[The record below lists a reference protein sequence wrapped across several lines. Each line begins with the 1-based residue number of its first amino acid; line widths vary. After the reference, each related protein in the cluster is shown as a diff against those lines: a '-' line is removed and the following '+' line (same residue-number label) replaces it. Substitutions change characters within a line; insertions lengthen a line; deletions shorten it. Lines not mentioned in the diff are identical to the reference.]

1 MPSMCISANEEPEK
15 ILPAGLTLEPP
26 RWWRGA
32 RIPRF
37 CESWIVGSL
46 TPKEGLLSP
55 FLQVPSLSMKWWWKF
70 LLIKKKKFL
79 LKEQSGT
86 WQPWLMTPLHGSRGT
101 RMCLMPSN
109 VVCSDDILLERSYC
123 PYPVTPTM
131 LAGLLLDSCCEWQ
144 LGRPIYYF

>member
-70 LLIKKKKFL
+70 LLIKKKKSFFL
-79 LKEQSGT
+79 RNKVAPGSPGWWHLCMDQGEHASCRCARCPPMWFAQMTSFWSALT
-86 WQPWLMTPLHGSRGT
+86 APILSPPPCWQ
-101 RMCLMPSN
+101 
-109 VVCSDDILLERSYC
+109 VCSW
-123 PYPVTPTM
+123 T
-131 LAGLLLDSCCEWQ
+131 LAAKDN
-144 LGRPIYYF
+144 